1 MVRCLQRP
9 FTGEITCEAGADYVA
24 EVRERQEREAQTL
37 ARITD
42 WNINDIRSKIPD
54 FNPSV
59 KVPNWWENVFKRFK
73 N

>member
-1 MVRCLQRP
+1 M
-9 FTGEITCEAGADYVA
+9 
-24 EVRERQEREAQTL
+24 RERQEREAQTL

-59 KVPNWWENVFKRFK
+59 KGFNWWKMLPNALRIR
-73 N
+73 